1 MAYMFVTLYA
11 RSDNAHFKVFM
22 SQICFWNPIVNG
34 IKIMAFLTTG
44 RIGKI
49 LPIFKISHPVK
60 RISPKHF
67 PQYILCSRERFGNKV
82 MRGRYREGGGNRRT
96 ALLPHTGYCR
106 HGHFLCKLKLDL
118 SLSGRM
124 NKTPHQMCVRSFLP
138 SEETILLRHR
148 CQQK

>member
-82 MRGRYREGGGNRRT
+82 MRDAIVREVAIG
-96 ALLPHTGYCR
+96 AL
-106 HGHFLCKLKLDL
+106 
-118 SLSGRM
+118 
-124 NKTPHQMCVRSFLP
+124 RSYP
-138 SEETILLRHR
+138 ILVIAAMDTFFVS
-148 CQQK
+148 